1 MIYLFMNNVKHN
13 VKFDAQMF
21 QVIYEQT
28 SIKEELKRIQYIH
41 QDVKSLQPIIQRG
54 ETENKGLFSS

>member
-1 MIYLFMNNVKHN
+1 MNNVKRN
-13 VKFDAQMF
+13 FKFDAQMF

-28 SIKEELKRIQYIH
+28 SIKEELKRMQYIH

-54 ETENKGLFSS
+54 EAEN